1 MADHP
6 IARVIN
12 LIPETSQRIWN
23 LTVEAARQRILIGD
37 PEQVLGID
45 GSFALVASEGD
56 LVRLARSLDRP
67 LRYFLAKAAA
77 GPVLIVADRMDA
89 IRDELARHGWQ
100 GQFHPSYTRMV
111 PAHQVTTLRLVG
123 CPDPNPVHTRFFD
136 PPRNVLPTDLRQIG
150 AHYVGALHR
159 EMAKWL
165 AVQDPAEPI
174 GVPFSG
180 GIDSGAVLLSLYRA
194 LLESGQSPSRL
205 KAFTLCIGSGGE
217 DLDQARSFL
226 RQVNLEMLGEVVE
239 VTEQAVRPRDAVAV
253 LEDYKPLDVEC
264 GAVNLALLGALRR
277 CYPEWRLVVDG
288 DGGDENLKDYPIE
301 ENPELTIRSVVGNR
315 MLYQEGWGVESIKHS
330 LVYSGGLSRGCV
342 RSYAAQQAFGFTGFS
357 PYTRPAV
364 VAAAEAIPFDA
375 LSVGSTDRLY
385 QLKGDVV
392 RYGVAAVLGFDMPVF
407 PKRRFQ
413 HGVSAPET
421 TAALFPEGEA
431 DYRRHFEA
439 IFAPA

>member
-12 LIPETSQRIWN
+12 LIPETRQRIWN

-77 GPVLIVADRMDA
+77 GPVLIVADRMDV

-100 GQFHPSYTRMV
+100 DQFHPSYTRMV

-123 CPDPNPVHTRFFD
+123 CPDPNPIHTRFFD
-136 PPRNVLPTDLRQIG
+136 PPRNVLPTDLPQIG
-150 AHYVGALHR
+150 EHYIGALHR

-165 AVQDPAEPI
+165 AVQHPAEPI

-217 DLDQARSFL
+217 DLDQAQSFL
-226 RQVNLEMLGEVVE
+226 RQVDLEMLGEVVE

-264 GAVNLALLGALRR
+264 GAVNLALLGALRQR
-277 CYPEWRLVVDG
+277 YPEWRLVVDG

-301 ENPELTIRSVVGNR
+301 ENTELTIRSVVGNR
-315 MLYQEGWGVESIKHS
+315 MLYQEGWGVES
-330 LVYSGGLSRGCV
+330 
-342 RSYAAQQAFGFTGFS
+342 
-357 PYTRPAV
+357 
-364 VAAAEAIPFDA
+364 
-375 LSVGSTDRLY
+375 
-385 QLKGDVV
+385 
-392 RYGVAAVLGFDMPVF
+392 
-407 PKRRFQ
+407 
-413 HGVSAPET
+413 
-421 TAALFPEGEA
+421 
-431 DYRRHFEA
+431 
-439 IFAPA
+439 